1 MSDIRS
7 PARETTSSTAPP
19 RRQTSTGWVG
29 LIAFAA
35 CMMWLLGF
43 FQAIAGLAAI
53 VNDDYYKTATARLLL
68 VHSYTTWGW
77 IHLIL
82 GLLVIGTG
90 LALMTGAMW
99 ARVVG
104 TGLVML
110 NMVTQLVFLPA
121 YPFWGLLIIAVDVLV
136 LWAIIVHGS
145 EMKEDRS
152 R

>member
-1 MSDIRS
+1 MTGHQNVGMTR
-7 PARETTSSTAPP
+7 A
-19 RRQTSTGWVG
+19 TGWVG
-29 LIAFAA
+29 WIAFGAV
-35 CMMWLLGF
+35 MMMMLGVLN
-43 FQAIAGLAAI
+43 AISGIAAI
-53 VNDDYYKTATARLLL
+53 FNDAVFITGSRGAVIFD
-68 VHSYTTWGW
+68 VTTWGW

-110 NMVTQLVFLPA
+110 NMVTQLIFLPA

-145 EMKEDRS
+145 EMKEGRS
-152 R
+152 L